1 MKPIL
6 ALMDCL
12 CSRTS
17 SSLFVFVHL
26 KMNASIGDMRKLGE
40 VSVTSAAMVDMLRAV
55 QVNQG
60 LSAAFGGMCYFP
72 TGAGICLLLLSS
84 VVCAVHCNILAIA
97 FARTC
102 Q

>member
-26 KMNASIGDMRKLGE
+26 KMNASIDDMRKLGE

-60 LSAAFGGMCYFP
+60 LAQCCFWWYV
-72 TGAGICLLLLSS
+72 LLSHRS
-84 VVCAVHCNILAIA
+84 RDLFAASLQRGVCSSL
-97 FARTC
+97 
-102 Q
+102 